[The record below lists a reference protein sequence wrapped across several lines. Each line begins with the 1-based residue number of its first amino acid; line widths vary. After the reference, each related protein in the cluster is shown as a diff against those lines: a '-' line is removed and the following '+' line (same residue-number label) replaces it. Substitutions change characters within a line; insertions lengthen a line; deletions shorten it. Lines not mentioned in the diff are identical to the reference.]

1 METLEEGHR
10 MFSLADSTFTWFS
23 VVTSGVGHV
32 SRPVAPVPY
41 GELNDVSAAAPLLD
55 SQGRLKVLL
64 P

>member
-1 METLEEGHR
+1 